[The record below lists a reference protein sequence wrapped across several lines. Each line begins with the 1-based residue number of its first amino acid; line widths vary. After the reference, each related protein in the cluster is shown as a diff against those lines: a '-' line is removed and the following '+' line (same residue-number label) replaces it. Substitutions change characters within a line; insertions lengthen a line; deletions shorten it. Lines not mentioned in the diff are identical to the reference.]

1 MAEALLE
8 TDTYDVH
15 IDPPQTLDVEVDA
28 TAEQLLPLID
38 VNQKLAAANK
48 ELVSE
53 VLPTL
58 RGGLQTKE
66 VTLTDIEQT
75 ITPDD
80 GYLGLQKVIVPA
92 KEREVKVVNR
102 RMNEIDNLYQAEEV
116 AEKYYRSD
124 YAVTVA
130 LEMNKVDET
139 TSLLNADAYLTSD
152 GDFYDSTNTHTWH
165 DDDDEHHNRFIV
177 CYFKVG
183 ENKSDFDISYFM
195 ANRIAIKGDLGAL
208 IINKSIGLEE
218 IVVFDDSSVL
228 DIRMA
233 KSTNNLLRNVKINNI
248 LNHTSGYIIGSS
260 STMYRNVEL
269 GIREIGTSVPFQNSN
284 AIVSLA
290 LPNLTKCKSYIF
302 PDGDVGYMQ
311 ELYIPQLEEA
321 TFSMAI
327 SKILVSI
334 YAPKLRYIGGN
345 SAARNGFVNSPKL
358 KKFFAPLLEIV
369 GAGYGGNSIISQ
381 SALEEL
387 YLPKLTTVNNP
398 RNYHGCVICLSPNL
412 KRLILP
418 EFANGDYTS
427 VFYKCPALEYVYIPK
442 NLLIQNQGYNGNVV
456 SNMPNLHTWIHGK
469 ICYSHYGNN
478 IFYDAFLNCPRLIHL
493 EITMTQ
499 DSEMRLPKWSP
510 TDALN
515 DNTDLIEDAER
526 CTTNREQFFVNFVEL
541 LLHHLQDRSN
551 KVSKL
556 TMYLSAEVYAA
567 IFNDESGFEYDG
579 TPIGDYVTNYVST
592 INWAVAQS

>member
-1 MAEALLE
+1 MAEVLLE

-38 VNQKLAAANK
+38 VNQKLATANK

-92 KEREVKVVNR
+92 KEREVKVANR
-102 RMNEIDNLYQAEEV
+102 RMNEIENLYRAEEV
-116 AEKYYRSD
+116 AEQYYRSD
-124 YAVTVA
+124 YAVAVA
-130 LEMNKVDET
+130 FETNKVNET

-165 DDDDEHHNRFIV
+165 DDDDEHYNRFIV

-183 ENKSDFDISYFM
+183 ENKSDFDTSYYT
-195 ANRIAIKGDLGAL
+195 AYRIAIKGDLGAL
-208 IINKSIGLEE
+208 IISKNIGLEE
-218 IVVFDDSSVL
+218 IIVFDDSSVL

-233 KSTNNLLRNVKINNI
+233 KNTNDLLGNVKINNI
-248 LNHTSGYIIGSS
+248 LNHTSEYIIGSS

-269 GIREIGTSVPFQNSN
+269 GIKEIGTSVPFQTPNY
-284 AIVSLA
+284 IVSLS

-302 PDGDVGYMQ
+302 AYDNIGVMKK
-311 ELYIPQLEEA
+311 LYIPQLEEA

-327 SKILVSI
+327 SKHLVSVD
-334 YAPKLRYIGGN
+334 APKLRYIGGN
-345 SAARNGFVNSPKL
+345 SAARIGFVGSPKL
-358 KKFFAPLLEIV
+358 TNFSAPLLETV
-369 GAGYGGNSIISQ
+369 GTGHSSNSVISQ

-387 YLPKLTTVNNP
+387 YLPKLTTVSNNA
-398 RNYHGCVICLSPNL
+398 NYHGYIIGSSPNL

-418 EFANGDYTS
+418 EFVNGSYTS
-427 VFYKCPALEYVYIPK
+427 AFYNCPALEYVYMPK
-442 NLLIQNQGYNGNVV
+442 SLLIQNQGYNGNRV

-469 ICYSHYGNN
+469 IMYPQYSS
-478 IFYDAFLNCPRLIHL
+478 ILYDAFLNCPRLIHL

-499 DSEMRLPKWSP
+499 DSEVRLPKWSP
-510 TDALN
+510 TEALN
-515 DNTDLIEDAER
+515 DSTDLIEDAER
-526 CTTNREQFFVNFVEL
+526 CATNREQFFVNFVEL
-541 LLHHLQDRSN
+541 LLHHLQDRS
-551 KVSKL
+551 KMSKL

-579 TPIGDYVTNYVST
+579 MPIGDYVTNYVST